1 MCESAGGSMPWR
13 ACGSQRTT
21 HRIWFFPV
29 TWWGMGMGL
38 SSVRLACKCLFLLS
52 RLTSIL
58 KVFLFSCWVMA
69 IRKVTQRIAAGS
81 GVLPLRRPFLSIQ
94 PECRKT
100 SFYWCCFKPIQKD
113 KKVRS
118 SAFSSDLHIWATC
131 RKVSPTLRVGLP
143 SQLNLFGHGVSQVTP
158 FPFRLSAM
166 TSITCTH
173 VHTDTR
179 TPMQRLITMYA
190 QTYTIHTHIYMDIHT
205 YRLIPV
211 YMQTHT

>member
-1 MCESAGGSMPWR
+1 
-13 ACGSQRTT
+13 
-21 HRIWFFPV
+21 
-29 TWWGMGMGL
+29 
-38 SSVRLACKCLFLLS
+38 
-52 RLTSIL
+52 
-58 KVFLFSCWVMA
+58 MA

-173 VHTDTR
+173 MHTDTR